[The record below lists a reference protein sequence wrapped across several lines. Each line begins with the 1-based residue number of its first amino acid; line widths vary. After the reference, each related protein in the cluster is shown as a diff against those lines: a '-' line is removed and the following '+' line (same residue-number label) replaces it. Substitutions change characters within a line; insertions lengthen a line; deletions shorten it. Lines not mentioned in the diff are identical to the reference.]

1 MSVCAYAD
9 RLNPRADVGGTLG
22 EREVEHAPDVVET
35 RARALAA
42 LLRASAESERARDG
56 RTRWGCVAHTG
67 AGISRAAGLPD
78 FRGPDGIWTRRALG
92 LPPLASEATLALAA
106 PTATHQILRALVEAG
121 YVRCVVS
128 CNVDCLHLKG
138 GLAREKL
145 CELHGN
151 VFAERCE
158 RCGSE
163 YVRDFEMKTVGFKLT
178 GRSCVVKGCGGRLRD
193 QVLDWEDAL
202 PEAELKQAERES
214 VNACVSICLGTSLQI
229 TPACNIPIKTKRKR
243 RMPKNPEQNYV
254 EDVRGKLVIVN
265 LQPTNKDKMADMVIH
280 APCDKV
286 MRLVAT
292 HLDLRIPP
300 YERVDRVRVSHSCRA
315 NCSGSGFTFT
325 LRIFNIHDENAPLPW
340 LDQVV
345 VDFKSTDPK
354 MDSATLVKEPFKVK
368 RVWNGDADNESIS
381 ARLTFHFSR
390 ECTEAP
396 CVEAYEVRY
405 DKRGTF
411 EDFSFVTMRR
421 TYEDDA
427 R

>member
-1 MSVCAYAD
+1 MSVSAYAD

-22 EREVEHAPDVVET
+22 EREVEHARDVVEA
-35 RARALAA
+35 RARALAT
-42 LLRASAESERARDG
+42 LLRASVSDDARSEGARRA
-56 RTRWGCVAHTG
+56 CVAHTG

-92 LPPLASEATLALAA
+92 LPAPASETTLALAA

-158 RCGSE
+158 TCGAE

-178 GRSCVVKGCGGRLRD
+178 GRSCVVNGCGGRLRD

-214 VNACVSICLGTSLQI
+214 ANACVSICLGTSLQI
-229 TPACNIPIKTKRKR
+229 TPSCDIPLRTKRKR
-243 RMPKNPEQNYV
+243 RMPKDPEREKV
-254 EDVRGKLVIVN
+254 EDERGKLVIVN
-265 LQPTNKDKMADMVIH
+265 LQPTKKDKKADMVIH
-280 APCDKV
+280 APCDRV
-286 MRLVAT
+286 LRLVAA

-300 YERVDRVRVSHSCRA
+300 YERVDRVRVSHVCRA
-315 NCSGSGFTFT
+315 NSSGPGFTFT
-325 LRIFNIHDENAPLPW
+325 LRIFNVHDENAPLPW
-340 LDQVV
+340 LDQVII
-345 VDFKSTDPK
+345 DFKTTNFK
-354 MDSATLVKEPFKVK
+354 LDSATLVKQPFKVK
-368 RVWNGDADNESIS
+368 RVWKGEEESDRIT
-381 ARLTFHFSR
+381 AKLTFHFAR
-390 ECTEAP
+390 GCTEAP
-396 CVEAYEVRY
+396 GVEAYEVRY
-405 DKRGTF
+405 DTRGTCK
-411 EDFSFVTMRR
+411 DFSFVTMRR
-421 TYEDDA
+421 TYEDDVA
-427 R
+427 